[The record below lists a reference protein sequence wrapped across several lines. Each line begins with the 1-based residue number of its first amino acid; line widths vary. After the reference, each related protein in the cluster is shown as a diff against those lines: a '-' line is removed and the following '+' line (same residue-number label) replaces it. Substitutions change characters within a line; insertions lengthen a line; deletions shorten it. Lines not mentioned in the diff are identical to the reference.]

1 MAHTN
6 DIILKTMTQL
16 IAFILLGFSIY
27 LFFAGH
33 NAPGGGFIGGLM
45 TAAAIILMYITY
57 GYEKIEK
64 ILPINFTT
72 MFVVGLGIATLAGLG
87 SMVFGAPF
95 LSQTFEYYNL
105 PILGETELATALI
118 FDLGVYLGVVGV
130 TMTIILTIA
139 TDSSDEKDEEK
150 AEA

>member
-57 GYEKIEK
+57 GYEKIEQ

-72 MFVVGLGIATLAGLG
+72 MFVAGLGIATLAGIGSIVLG
-87 SMVFGAPF
+87 HPF

-105 PILGETELATALI
+105 PIMGETELATALI

-139 TDSSDEKDEEK
+139 TDSDAKEDEEK
-150 AEA
+150 AEV